1 MSSFYPTKNNASLH
15 LNNFG
20 ILEQISYDH
29 LFNQKGFYMS
39 VYSDTSSEALDYD
52 LLSDEL
58 APLKLNMDISL
69 LHGLITG
76 LLVSGSSLQ
85 AENYLRSLLLN
96 KTGPENH
103 QSTQALF
110 SILTITQAW
119 LTNFGF
125 DFQML
130 LPHDDEDLPIRVEG
144 FSDWAQGFIEGFFM
158 SGITMDDIES
168 EDTIEALQHFE
179 EFSQMG
185 LDDLEF
191 GEEDEKAFAELV
203 EYARL
208 AVMQIFCD
216 LNDDETG
223 FSEPL
228 QH

>member
-1 MSSFYPTKNNASLH
+1 
-15 LNNFG
+15 
-20 ILEQISYDH
+20 
-29 LFNQKGFYMS
+29 MS
-39 VYSDTSSEALDYD
+39 VYSDTSSQALDYD

-58 APLKLNMDISL
+58 TPLKLNMDIAF

-76 LLVSGSSLQ
+76 MLVSGSSMQ

-110 SILTITQAW
+110 SMLTITQAW

-130 LPHDDEDLPIRVEG
+130 LPSDDEDLPVRVEA
-144 FSDWAQGFIEGFFM
+144 FSDWAQGFLDGFFM

-168 EDTIEALQHFE
+168 EDNIEALHHFE
-179 EFSQMG
+179 EFSQMEI
-185 LDDLEF
+185 DDLEF
-191 GEEDEKAFAELV
+191 GEEDEKAFAELI

-208 AVMQIFCD
+208 VVMQIFCD
-216 LNDDETG
+216 INDEDSGQIE
-223 FSEPL
+223 SI